1 MISIIIC
8 SRKADISQELK
19 DNIAATIGCEYE
31 LCVIDNSRNEY
42 NIFTAYNEGVRR
54 AKGDILCFMHEDILF
69 HSENWGAKLIDDY
82 EKDKK
87 IGCIGVVGIQ
97 FLPQKP
103 MAMWNASAG
112 IGGVLQGQKDQQ
124 GRYFV
129 SDDLDKDTKKLTE
142 VVALDGC
149 LISIRRV
156 LFDLIQWDEKT
167 YGGFHIYDMDI
178 CMQVLQ
184 TGYKVCVE
192 PSIIIEH
199 QSLGNA
205 TKEWYDSLQSFYAK
219 WQNDLPIMRGM
230 TMTHNELSWRNRM
243 YDVVLDNQKLNDEI
257 DRIHQSYAYR
267 VGKFLLT
274 PFSYLRRKHGYKR

>member
-1 MISIIIC
+1 
-8 SRKADISQELK
+8 
-19 DNIAATIGCEYE
+19 
-31 LCVIDNSRNEY
+31 
-42 NIFTAYNEGVRR
+42 
-54 AKGDILCFMHEDILF
+54 MHEDILF

-97 FLPQKP
+97 YLPNKP

-112 IGGVLQGQKDQQ
+112 IGGVLQGQKDQR
-124 GRYFV
+124 GCYFV
-129 SDDLDKDTKKLTE
+129 SDDLDKDTKELTE

-149 LISIRRV
+149 LISIRRT

-184 TGYKVCVE
+184 ANYKVCVE
-192 PSIIIEH
+192 PSVIIEH
-199 QSLGNA
+199 LSLGNA
-205 TKEWYDSLQSFYAK
+205 TEEWYNSLQSFYAK
-219 WQNDLPIMRGM
+219 WQDKLPIMRGI
-230 TMTHNELSWRNRM
+230 TMSHNELSWRDRM
-243 YDVVLDNQKLNDEI
+243 YDVVLDNKKLNREI

-267 VGKFLLT
+267 LGKLLVGPARIMRKFGGGGRI
-274 PFSYLRRKHGYKR
+274 PKN

>member
-8 SRKADISQELK
+8 SRKADISQDLK
-19 DNIAATIGCEYE
+19 DNIAATIGCGYE

-42 NIFTAYNEGVRR
+42 NIFSAYNEGVRR

-69 HSENWGAKLIDDY
+69 RCEDWGRKLISDY
-82 EKDKK
+82 AKDKK

-97 FLPQKP
+97 FLPKKP

-129 SDDLDKDTKKLTE
+129 SDDLDKDTKELTE

-149 LISIRRV
+149 LISIRRT

-184 TGYKVCVE
+184 ANYKVCVE
-192 PSIIIEH
+192 PSVIIEH

-205 TKEWYDSLQSFYAK
+205 TREWYDSLQSFYAK

-230 TMTHNELSWRNRM
+230 TLTKNELLWRERLYNL
-243 YDVVLDNQKLNDEI
+243 VLENQRLYKEI
-257 DRIHQSYAYR
+257 DRIHQSY
-267 VGKFLLT
+267 
-274 PFSYLRRKHGYKR
+274 SYKIGNFILRPLRYIFKRK

>member
-1 MISIIIC
+1 
-8 SRKADISQELK
+8 LK
-19 DNIAATIGCEYE
+19 DNITATIGCEYE
-31 LCVIDNSRNEY
+31 LCVIDNSHNEY

-54 AKGDILCFMHEDILF
+54 TNGDILCFVHEDILF
-69 HSENWGAKLIDDY
+69 RCEDWGNMLINDY
-82 EKDKK
+82 AKDKK

-97 FLPQKP
+97 FLPKKP

-129 SDDLDKDTKKLTE
+129 SDDLDKDTKELTE

-149 LISIRRV
+149 LISIRRT
-156 LFDLIQWDEKT
+156 LFEQIHWDEKA

-184 TGYKVCVE
+184 TGCKVCVE
-192 PSIIIEH
+192 PSVIIEH

-205 TKEWYDSLQSFYAK
+205 TREWYDSLQSFYAK

-230 TMTHNELSWRNRM
+230 TLTKNELLWRDRM
-243 YDVVLDNQKLNDEI
+243 YDVVLDNQKLYHEI
-257 DRIHQSYAYR
+257 DRIHKSYAYR
-267 VGKFLLT
+267 VGKFLLS
-274 PFSYLRRKHGYKR
+274 PFSYLRRKHGNKE